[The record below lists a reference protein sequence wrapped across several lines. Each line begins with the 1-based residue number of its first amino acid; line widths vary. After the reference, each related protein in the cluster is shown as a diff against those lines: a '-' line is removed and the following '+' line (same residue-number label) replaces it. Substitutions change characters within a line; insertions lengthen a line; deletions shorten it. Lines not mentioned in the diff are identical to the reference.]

1 MVHKEFCLKWND
13 YLDVFHGAFLSLLN
27 SEKFTDVTLSCD
39 GQIIKC
45 HRLVLS
51 CCSSYFETLLLG
63 ISHPHPVIILKDV
76 KFDDLLSLV
85 NFMYAG
91 EVTVPQAQASSLLKV
106 AEMLKVK
113 GLAYFDEV
121 VNQTQ
126 RRSNLSQNTQLAAKR
141 NRVDTTSENNSL
153 AEDSSSN
160 LEPPVADTS
169 NDKLKDSPAE
179 TRSFAY
185 KTDITACNSMQVKD
199 EFAVGIDAGRN
210 NSSCQFEDDGEH
222 FDYGSEKLIGNRILE
237 RRERMQNTSLNFSA
251 AEETFPDFS
260 EDILLP
266 KHEDSLV
273 VSPGVLEQLK
283 CNFKPSE
290 FQSNILE
297 NGNFEDALP
306 SHNEEVVNVPNL
318 PLFPKREAV
327 PLGSFPGF
335 SGSCKLQPYMQESG
349 ATSFDCQ
356 GVADT
361 SPNNTNTLME
371 ASDSNIGLLRKAC
384 TKDYQCNICDKRF
397 SFHSSLER
405 HRGIHTGKKPFKCN
419 VCRKSFSQMC
429 NLNTHQRVHTGEKP
443 YKCDVCEKSFSQSQ
457 NLNKHKLVHTGEKR
471 FKCDVCKK
479 CFTRSGSLNLHQR
492 VHTGVK
498 PFRCDL
504 CKRSF
509 TQLMHLNR
517 HRILH
522 TGKKS
527 F

>member
-237 RRERMQNTSLNFSA
+237 RRERMQNTSLNFS
-251 AEETFPDFS
+251 D
-260 EDILLP
+260 
-266 KHEDSLV
+266 
-273 VSPGVLEQLK
+273 
-283 CNFKPSE
+283 
-290 FQSNILE
+290 
-297 NGNFEDALP
+297 FEDALP